1 MLTQLATLMNVD
13 AFMNKVEEISS
24 ANPDPFSFCSRLHIK
39 QLQWS
44 SQKNIS
50 FHFPYASSPVKTKS
64 YLSLKKKMSNF
75 GLTWFLMFRF
85 PKVLRTCG
93 TFPPAVPAAIL
104 ALALT
109 TLPIIDATPPNGI
122 TWSSCVEVPRIE
134 PGSESLSADWPL
146 CILAWKELFCL
157 LDTPVIFGPVL
168 RFRQQPAWWRH
179 RRGWQRKHEVGLIW
193 WPEPML
199 EVSGSDEEL
208 DLWSPS
214 LENGCLKLSKG
225 FLMYSKRLKCWGIH

>member
-168 RFRQQPAWWRH
+168 RFRQQPA
-179 RRGWQRKHEVGLIW
+179 
-193 WPEPML
+193 
-199 EVSGSDEEL
+199 
-208 DLWSPS
+208 
-214 LENGCLKLSKG
+214 
-225 FLMYSKRLKCWGIH
+225 